1 MEKRLQLLIFVL
13 VLVLGLAACG
23 NDKGDDSANTT
34 TDNDTETTTD
44 GTKGA
49 DPNAEKDEAVEETAD
64 DAEAGN
70 DLQNDQTIGLSMDE
84 FKAKFNEHAAA
95 QGLDYKI
102 EKFEWLDQEDGT
114 RTATIELHD
123 DLRINGLS
131 TGEEDELKA
140 ILLEVEGF
148 ESRQTAFDIVNVII
162 KSVGNVADEDA
173 KMIMNGLGLKDP
185 NEDGNDTETNV
196 DHNGLK
202 YLLINERS
210 NYFEFGIANQ
220 NDPDLIAD

>member
-1 MEKRLQLLIFVL
+1 MEKKLQLLIFAL

-23 NDKGDDSANTT
+23 NDKGGDSANTT
-34 TDNDTETTTD
+34 ADSETETKTEEA
-44 GTKGA
+44 GGA
-49 DPNAEKDEAVEETAD
+49 DPNAKEDEAGEETAD
-64 DAEAGN
+64 DAEAEN
-70 DLQNDQTIGLSMDE
+70 NLQNDQTIGLSMDK
-84 FKAKFNEHAAA
+84 FKDKFNEHAAA

-114 RTATIELHD
+114 QTATIELHD

-173 KMIMNGLGLKDP
+173 KTIMNELGLKDP
-185 NEDGNDTETNV
+185 NEDGNDTETYV